1 MLRPTCNG
9 PPTIRFNSA
18 GKIAQKPSRLKYSRA
33 DNRYVQASLTP
44 YLTFNGKAAEAMK
57 FYQSVLGGELTM
69 QTFAESKMAESPDQK
84 DLIIHASLKIEG
96 LTFMASDSMPNRPAR
111 FGDNIHMSISGSD
124 SAWLTKV
131 FNDLAKGGKVDMPL
145 AKQFW
150 GDTFGQLT
158 DKFGIHW
165 MVNITAQA

>member
-1 MLRPTCNG
+1 
-9 PPTIRFNSA
+9 
-18 GKIAQKPSRLKYSRA
+18 
-33 DNRYVQASLTP
+33 
-44 YLTFNGKAAEAMK
+44 
-57 FYQSVLGGELTM
+57 M

-84 DLIIHASLKIEG
+84 DLIIHATLKIEG
-96 LTFMASDSMPNRPAR
+96 LTFMASDSMPSRPAR

-131 FNDLAKGGKVDMPL
+131 FNDLAKGGRVDMPL
-145 AKQFW
+145 VKQFW